1 MSEAMD
7 QKENYEDKQMY
18 SYVMSCMIGWLDVG
32 RTMYGIRFAYM
43 NIMQR
48 ETIKINSF
56 FWRIFVKV
64 THIPK

>member
-1 MSEAMD
+1 MHD
-7 QKENYEDKQMY
+7 
-18 SYVMSCMIGWLDVG
+18 WLDVG
-32 RTMYGIRFAYM
+32 RTMYGIRYAYM

-48 ETIKINSF
+48 EAIKINSF